1 MTGHMRSLVGSM
13 TLPSGVK
20 RNSAM
25 PISENHTPRCEAGS
39 INNLEKY
46 IAAGISAFINCK
58 NYPTFPPSKQA
69 VEERNKKK
77 QDGFGYQE
85 RKERKPNQDQD
96 CSTKN
101 KKEEMIKNKSN
112 RPNKFALD

>member
-1 MTGHMRSLVGSM
+1 MRFLVGSM

-20 RNSAM
+20 RNSTM
-25 PISENHTPRCEAGS
+25 PMSENHTLRCEAGS

-46 IAAGISAFINCK
+46 IAPDLSAFINCRS
-58 NYPTFPPSKQA
+58 YPTFPQPKQA

-77 QDGFGYQE
+77 QDGYGYQE

-96 CSTKN
+96 VPPKA
-101 KKEEMIKNKSN
+101 KKKKMIKNKSN
-112 RPNKFALD
+112 RPSKFALD